1 MQTDTV
7 VKIQNIHEKIE
18 EKIRDSNKKM
28 ANTDKNI
35 IVEPAELNENE
46 TELFE
51 DLAKKFDSNKDV

>member
-1 MQTDTV
+1 
-7 VKIQNIHEKIE
+7 
-18 EKIRDSNKKM
+18 M
-28 ANTDKNI
+28 ANSDKNI